1 MNTSPNRPNEAK
13 AREAAWSPLVSQ
25 LHRSDAPS
33 EAINLNVEGRQ
44 VVGPLQGFGQL
55 WQKTYKVRLSGVDTT
70 PAQVIQTWKE
80 NFPKFWPA
88 NNYFCT
94 PLTGITPG
102 EVALLN
108 LEMPGGMPLSTGM
121 LVLYADSES
130 FTLMTPQGHMESGWI
145 TFSAFEEENFTVV
158 QVQSM
163 ARANDPMYEVG
174 FWLFAHRKQEMF
186 WEHTLTALAAHFGV
200 NGQVR
205 MYKTCVDRRLQWS
218 QAKNIWHN
226 AAIRTAIYAPVHFFK
241 KQFASSR

>member
-1 MNTSPNRPNEAK
+1 MKTTPTQPHERSSRQ
-13 AREAAWSPLVSQ
+13 AAWSPLVSQ

-33 EAINLNVEGRQ
+33 GAINLNVEGRQ

-55 WQKTYKVRLSGVDTT
+55 WQKTYKVRLSGVNTT
-70 PAQVIQTWKE
+70 PAEVIQTWKE
-80 NFPKFWPA
+80 NFPKFWPV
-88 NNYFCT
+88 NNYFYA

-102 EVALLN
+102 EVAVLN

-121 LVLYADSES
+121 LVLYADDES

-145 TFSAFEEENFTVV
+145 TFSAFEEDDCTVV

-174 FWLFAHRKQEMF
+174 FWLFAHRKQEAF
-186 WEHTLTALAAHFGV
+186 WEETLRALAAHFGI

-205 MYKTCVDRRLQWS
+205 MHKTCVDRRLQWS
-218 QAKNIWHN
+218 QARNIWHN